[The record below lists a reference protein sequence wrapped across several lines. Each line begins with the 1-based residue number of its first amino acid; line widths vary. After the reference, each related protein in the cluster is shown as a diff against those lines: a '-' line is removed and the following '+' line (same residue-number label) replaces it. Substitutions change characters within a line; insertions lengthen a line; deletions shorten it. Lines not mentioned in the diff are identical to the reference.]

1 MEAIFIQ
8 MDRVLLHSLMEAVD
22 NINAG
27 IGNGNVP
34 CSALE
39 LQNVRMMEILQELCL
54 IQYFN
59 NEAIPT
65 PVFDSEFWETQDLSS
80 LSVMIVPNGVYIFRR
95 DDFGSVI
102 EHQQMISNA
111 NQYARYMEE
120 MFIAGNVVALE
131 ASDPAQDWISQEMIK
146 PHVITIRE
154 MLKFTDVQIK
164 NGLENLHRRGEE
176 INFLNLLDALILTE
190 DAVVN
195 VYVGTRKYAFSAD
208 VKLVLHECFDKY
220 QREPTMEE
228 FDQEWNRIKEHLINL
243 LDIERT
249 RAEQAD
255 TRAEQADTRAIR
267 AHRERIEAM
276 RQINTAMED
285 RNEAQEMMNAAIE
298 EIIQAKDR
306 EESLEEEKRRAEE
319 EIVQRIQKEAMLQE
333 EKRRAEEE
341 IVQRIQKEAM
351 LQEEKRRAE
360 EEKRRAEEEIV
371 QRIQKEAMLQEEK
384 RRAEEEIVQRIQK
397 EAMLQEE
404 KRRAEEEKRRAEEE
418 KRRAEEEK
426 RRAEE
431 EKRRAEEEKRRA
443 EEEIVQ
449 RIQKEAMLEEEK
461 RRVEEMLLREK
472 MREQIRAEILEHE
485 KRKLEEEKLLMAAKF
500 EEEKRI
506 LLSRIQ
512 QISGCAQ
519 A

>member
-8 MDRVLLHSLMEAVD
+8 DRVLLHSLMEAVD

-54 IQYFN
+54 IQYYN

-65 PVFDSEFWETQDLSS
+65 PVFDNEFWETLDLSA

-95 DDFGSVI
+95 DDFGSVK
-102 EHQQMISNA
+102 EHQQMVSDV

-120 MFIAGNVVALE
+120 MLIAGNVVALE

-164 NGLENLHRRGEE
+164 NGLENLHRRGKV
-176 INFLNLLDALILTE
+176 INFMNLLDTLILTE

-255 TRAEQADTRAIR
+255 TRAEQADTRAIQADTRAEQADTRAEQADTRAEQADTRAIR

-285 RNEAQEMMNAAIE
+285 RNEAKEMMNAAI
-298 EIIQAKDR
+298 
-306 EESLEEEKRRAEE
+306 ESLEEEKRR
-319 EIVQRIQKEAMLQE
+319 V
-333 EKRRAEEE
+333 EKR
-341 IVQRIQKEAM
+341 
-351 LQEEKRRAE
+351 
-360 EEKRRAEEEIV
+360 
-371 QRIQKEAMLQEEK
+371 
-384 RRAEEEIVQRIQK
+384 
-397 EAMLQEE
+397 
-404 KRRAEEEKRRAEEE
+404 
-418 KRRAEEEK
+418 
-426 RRAEE
+426 
-431 EKRRAEEEKRRA
+431 
-443 EEEIVQ
+443 
-449 RIQKEAMLEEEK
+449 
-461 RRVEEMLLREK
+461 LLHEK